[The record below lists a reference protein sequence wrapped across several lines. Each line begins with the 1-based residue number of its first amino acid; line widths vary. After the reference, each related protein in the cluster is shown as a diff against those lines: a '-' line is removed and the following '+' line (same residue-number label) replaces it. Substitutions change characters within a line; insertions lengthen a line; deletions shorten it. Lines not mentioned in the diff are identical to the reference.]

1 MPMLFCTMRTWLAKS
16 TLGSL
21 SSLTQTGTP
30 RSCGTPSPGRAL
42 HITRPSVFVGY
53 FGPPDFSC
61 IITFLQCLTPDN
73 FKFVS
78 GKCRAKRFCS
88 SELECEDS
96 ATSTGR
102 NISLPRDG
110 CVNGL
115 SAPSIFQNISVAFSG
130 PGSGFLY
137 KSRIWDGSDK
147 SVQHHP
153 WHEGMFWDWY
163 LGSVPV
169 LVAPGSLYASR
180 QGSSGHGGSSGDL
193 PSCILLSHSCITNP
207 ILIFSTE
214 AA

>member
-1 MPMLFCTMRTWLAKS
+1 MLFCKMRTWLAEP
-16 TLGSL
+16 TLGSA
-21 SSLTQTGTP
+21 SSVTQTGSPRSCSTP
-30 RSCGTPSPGRAL
+30 RSGQAPC
-42 HITRPSVFVGY
+42 ITRPSVFAGS

-88 SELECEDS
+88 PELECEDS

-110 CVNGL
+110 CVNRL

-130 PGSGFLY
+130 PGNGFLY
-137 KSRIWDGSDK
+137 KNRTWDGSDM

-153 WHEGMFWDWY
+153 QHEGMFWDWY
-163 LGSVPV
+163 QGSIPI
-169 LVAPGSLYASR
+169 LVAPGSLHANR
-180 QGSSGHGGSSGDL
+180 QGNPGHNGSSGDL